1 MQIVNDAKFQEAK
14 SVSFCPTYP
23 TTKLQAQFNWED
35 TPMATATY
43 LPENISATINQG
55 IGPRL

>member
-1 MQIVNDAKFQEAK
+1 MRAVLAESTHVVARK
-14 SVSFCPTYP
+14 TYP
-23 TTKLQAQFNWED
+23 MTKLQAQFTCDE

-55 IGPRL
+55 MGPSLRAET